1 MCNNVAFHSCCEK
14 AAEYTD
20 QGLGPGAGADEILV
34 AQTEMIVVAFQ
45 HVRHAH
51 GQQLPVGV
59 HVVRQPPS

>member
-1 MCNNVAFHSCCEK
+1 MQQRRISLAKK
-14 AAEYTD
+14 AARYTD
-20 QGLGPGAGADEILV
+20 QAVGPGAFADEIL
-34 AQTEMIVVAFQ
+34 ATQAEMVVVTFQ